1 MSSRGVL
8 FVVSAP
14 SGTGKTTLCQALLK
28 LMPQM
33 RYSVS
38 ATTRLPRAG
47 EIDGTHYFFLSEK
60 DFQSRAAR
68 GEFLE
73 HANVFGQ
80 WYGTPRDFV
89 EGRLAA
95 GEDVL
100 LDVDVQGG
108 ASIRKK
114 KIEGV
119 FIFLVPP
126 SRGAL
131 EERLNKRKTDSTEGI
146 RRRLAQAQEELKY
159 IPNYDYVV
167 VNELVEDSL
176 QRIKSIILAEKCRIE
191 RNKEVV
197 EKWLSMN
204 SPKK

>member
-38 ATTRLPRAG
+38 ATTRPPRAG
-47 EIDGTHYFFLSEK
+47 ELDGTHYFFLSEK
-60 DFQSRAAR
+60 EFQARAAC

-73 HANVFGQ
+73 HANVFGHA
-80 WYGTPRDFV
+80 YGTPRDFV
-89 EGRLAA
+89 EARLAA

-100 LDVDVQGG
+100 LDVDVQGA

-114 KIEGV
+114 NVEGV

-126 SRGAL
+126 SRSVL

-159 IPNYDYVV
+159 FPNYDYVV

-176 QRIKSIILAEKCRIE
+176 QRIKAIILAEKCRIE
-191 RNKEVV
+191 RNKEVL